1 MLRFKGSAH
10 LRYRLA
16 YSLLSGRSLRV
27 DDIRANGST
36 SGGGEEDV
44 DSVGLSRAE
53 ISLLRLL
60 EKMTNGTKVEINET
74 GTVLR
79 FKPGVVTGGKLQHD
93 CGTERG
99 IGYFVEV
106 VVLLA
111 LFSKKPLAI
120 TFFGITNDQLAP
132 CVDTIRT
139 GTLPLLRKYGVE
151 PGDLELRVRRRG
163 VRPLGG
169 GEALLRVPIV
179 RALTPVDFTEEGL
192 VKRVR

>member
-1 MLRFKGSAH
+1 MPMLRFKGSAH

-74 GTVLR
+74 GTVQR
-79 FKPGVVTGGKLQHD
+79 IKHWVVTGG
-93 CGTERG
+93 
-99 IGYFVEV
+99 
-106 VVLLA
+106 
-111 LFSKKPLAI
+111 
-120 TFFGITNDQLAP
+120 
-132 CVDTIRT
+132 
-139 GTLPLLRKYGVE
+139 
-151 PGDLELRVRRRG
+151 ELKH
-163 VRPLGG
+163 
-169 GEALLRVPIV
+169 E
-179 RALTPVDFTEEGL
+179 
-192 VKRVR
+192 